1 MIVYIILG
9 ISITLNIVLVWY
21 LSRVLAKL
29 LYTSDNLGDLYVL
42 FRVFEDFTSN
52 LYSMDMFHGEP
63 ILQELMEKIRIVREE
78 LERFEEIY
86 ELTTDVGLIEEE
98 LADDNKSDQEAQEEA

>member
-1 MIVYIILG
+1 
-9 ISITLNIVLVWY
+9 
-21 LSRVLAKL
+21 
-29 LYTSDNLGDLYVL
+29 
-42 FRVFEDFTSN
+42 
-52 LYSMDMFHGEP
+52 
-63 ILQELMEKIRIVREE
+63 MEKIRIVREE